1 MDNELSRRVALE
13 LIGARLAEDVQKI
26 IEHGAAREW
35 FDDPQHWTPYG
46 NRDKNWDTVGNQQTN
61 PVGALV
67 EIITNGIDA
76 ILLRK
81 ARENG
86 IADPR
91 AADAPQSMFDAVHR
105 FFPSIVE
112 GKIARLAPSE
122 RGNLARQCI
131 RVAIARGHH
140 KKHIY
145 PTYTI
150 IDSGDGQRPADF
162 PKTFLSLSERN
173 KEGVPFVQGKFNMG
187 STGTLRFCTRSD
199 IRLGHYKLI
208 VSRHPGEQYWGW
220 TLVRVREPRQGEALP
235 VAEFFHPYGRV
246 IPKFSS
252 ETIRAFSHET
262 LGLVSDGSI
271 IKLFEYDIGP
281 GARAVDFGLYN
292 ALTVN
297 LIDCA
302 LPVQLY
308 DFDAKRVEGKGA
320 LRREGIAER
329 TFGGLN
335 TVLRADMAEP
345 TTEEED
351 AAPPQ
356 ASNTEWVYLVEDI
369 KDADLGHIQIIA
381 TGVSKLKDF
390 LSDQPARIFYTINGQ
405 THAFERASFLN
416 TRVGL
421 PDLRN
426 HLLINVVC
434 DEMNKTA
441 LATIFMPDRERKA
454 HNDLARKL
462 EQRVVDALKGDDKLR
477 GYAAEVRRRRASEYI
492 EDEGETTTLLQEL
505 IKADPAIRDLF
516 GLGTFLPDLGKT
528 PGGQEPFKGK
538 KFPTFLRPLNLR
550 MENGVSIKEVPVNGS
565 RRIEC
570 GTDAADD
577 YLTRLD
583 SPGEVWSSLDERS
596 MPHSVKLRNGIARFT
611 IQVPKA
617 AHVGQEVTVEFGFK
631 DYAVNLEPL
640 RFTVLIRYTDA
651 EESQNN
657 PTGRN
662 TQTQPN
668 QQNIVGEPKFEWVR
682 EDQWKEHSFTEDD
695 GAYVATSE
703 STIVYVNH
711 GNRYLKAMRVKERDD
726 AARMMNENMFRL
738 GLGLL
743 ALSVH
748 KKASAG
754 TKTDDAT
761 RTPMEPEEI
770 TRLATSGMAPYVV
783 TIIRRLGGAEST
795 A

>member
-1 MDNELSRRVALE
+1 M
-13 LIGARLAEDVQKI
+13 
-26 IEHGAAREW
+26 
-35 FDDPQHWTPYG
+35 
-46 NRDKNWDTVGNQQTN
+46 
-61 PVGALV
+61 
-67 EIITNGIDA
+67 
-76 ILLRK
+76 
-81 ARENG
+81 
-86 IADPR
+86 
-91 AADAPQSMFDAVHR
+91 
-105 FFPSIVE
+105 
-112 GKIARLAPSE
+112 
-122 RGNLARQCI
+122 
-131 RVAIARGHH
+131 
-140 KKHIY
+140 
-145 PTYTI
+145 
-150 IDSGDGQRPADF
+150 
-162 PKTFLSLSERN
+162 
-173 KEGVPFVQGKFNMG
+173 
-187 STGTLRFCTRSD
+187 
-199 IRLGHYKLI
+199 
-208 VSRHPGEQYWGW
+208 
-220 TLVRVREPRQGEALP
+220 
-235 VAEFFHPYGRV
+235 
-246 IPKFSS
+246 
-252 ETIRAFSHET
+252 
-262 LGLVSDGSI
+262 
-271 IKLFEYDIGP
+271 
-281 GARAVDFGLYN
+281 DFGLYN

-308 DFDAKRVEGKGA
+308 DFDAKPVEGKGA

-345 TTEEED
+345 TSEEED
-351 AAPPQ
+351 GAPPQ

-369 KDADLGHIQIIA
+369 KDADLGHIQIVA

-416 TRVGL
+416 TRIGL

-462 EQRVVDALKGDDKLR
+462 EQRVIDALMGDDKLR
-477 GYAAEVRRRRASEYI
+477 GYAAEIRRRRASEYI
-492 EDEGETTTLLQEL
+492 EDEGETATLLQEL

-538 KFPTFLRPLNLR
+538 KFPTFLKPLNLR
-550 MENGVSIKEVPVNGS
+550 MENGVSIKEVPINGS

-583 SPGEVWSSLDERS
+583 NPGEVWSSLDERS
-596 MPHSVKLRNGIARFT
+596 MPHSAKLRNGIARFT
-611 IQVPKA
+611 VQAPKA
-617 AHVGQEVTVEFGFK
+617 VQIGQEVIVEFGFK

-640 RFTVLIRYTDA
+640 KFAVTIRYTDA
-651 EESQNN
+651 EEPQNK

-682 EDQWKEHSFTEDD
+682 EAQWTEHSFTEDD

-711 GNRYLKAMRVKERDD
+711 DNRYLKAMRVKEKDD

-748 KKASAG
+748 KKATAG

-761 RTPMEPEEI
+761 RAPMEPEEI